1 MAVNFTDSPSNGATI
16 TAGGRTYTY
25 NSTTGVWDIT
35 STTGAG
41 ITSVVIDTTP
51 QLGGALDVNGKD
63 IVSTSNGDIELDPN
77 GSGVVVF
84 KGNATKGAGQFKLN
98 CEQNSHGITIK
109 GPPHSAAAS
118 YTLTLPNNDGDAD
131 QVLKTDGSG
140 NLSWTTPAS
149 GGGGGGTLTAVA
161 SGTLANGDM
170 VVVNSNGTV
179 SAVAQTTGYSS
190 NWNTAGSA
198 TVFNTTGSTYHSA
211 TFDSNSN
218 KVVVAYNKSASGYAI
233 VGTVSGTSISFGT
246 AVQFDTSSVDYIN
259 AIFDSNSNKVVIGYR
274 DGGNSY
280 KGTAIVGTVSGT
292 SISFGTPVVFENG
305 NTIELAATF
314 DSNSNKVV
322 FSYKDDANSSY
333 GTAIVGTVSGTS
345 ISFGSPVVFYSGA
358 SSSRHALEFDSTN
371 NKVILAYRAGSHGGD
386 GRALVGTVSGTSIS
400 FGSYTTFHTGNAD
413 FPQIVHDSSNNKTVF
428 IYTDYASGNY
438 EGTAIVGTVSG
449 TSISFGSPVQFSTA
463 ATFNFSAHFHSD
475 ANKIILGYRAGTGY
489 AIAGTVSGTSIS
501 FGTPVFYSSSAVIYH
516 AGVFD
521 SSQNKSVF
529 VYYDNLNSGRG
540 TANVLGLT
548 STTVTNLTANNYIGI
563 SDAAYAN
570 SATATIQVVGSI
582 DDAQSGLTAGQ
593 SYYVQSDGTLSTT
606 ADSPSVFAGT
616 AVSATKLIVK
626 G

>member
-259 AIFDSNSNKVVIGYR
+259 AIFDSNSNKVV
-274 DGGNSY
+274 
-280 KGTAIVGTVSGT
+280 
-292 SISFGTPVVFENG
+292 
-305 NTIELAATF
+305 
-314 DSNSNKVV
+314 
-322 FSYKDDANSSY
+322 FSYKDDANISY